1 MLKSFSKK
9 IFLTNL
15 RKTSRHDSELIRTA
29 DAIRRWAVHE
39 AFVFLNSHP
48 EMDKEEAL
56 ILFISDM
63 NRYSCDAKSGNSK
76 FIFATAKDVAE
87 DILDYWIAERTFNK
101 IY

>member
-1 MLKSFSKK
+1 MSKSFSKK
-9 IFLTNL
+9 IFLENL
-15 RKTSRHDSELIRTA
+15 RKTSKRDSELVRTA

-39 AFVFLNSHP
+39 TFAFLNSHP

-56 ILFISDM
+56 ILFVSDM
-63 NRYSCDAKSGNSK
+63 NRYSCDARSESSK

-87 DILDYWIAERTFNK
+87 DILDHWIAEQTFNK